1 MTWDAVIFDL
11 DGTIVDSAAGIL
23 GSLHDTMRDL
33 GLPDRGDEELRYFI
47 GPPIHDSFIDLFGM
61 TLQGAIAAT
70 GLYRSH
76 YRDGGG
82 ILRFTA
88 FPGVP
93 ELIRDLHANGTT
105 LALATSKPESSA
117 LIILD
122 RLGITDQ
129 FDAIAGASEDESISE
144 KAEIIAIALERLDAV
159 GKRPAHPVMVG
170 DRVHDVEGSAV
181 NDIPCIR
188 VLWGFG
194 DDSES
199 AGTIAQVRTPDELR
213 RLLATGLDTQPPR
226 LTA

>member
-1 MTWDAVIFDL
+1 MNWDAVIFDL

-23 GSLHDTMRDL
+23 GSLHATMRDL
-33 GLPDRGDEELRYFI
+33 GLPDPGDDVLRGFI
-47 GPPIHDSFIDLFGM
+47 GPPIHDAFMELFGM
-61 TLQGAIAAT
+61 TLDGAIAAT
-70 GLYRSH
+70 AIYRLH
-76 YRDGGG
+76 YRGGGG

-93 ELIRDLHANGTT
+93 ELIRDLRAKGTT

-117 LIILD
+117 RIILD
-122 RLGITDQ
+122 HLSLTDQ
-129 FDAIAGASEDESISE
+129 FDAIAGASEDESIAE
-144 KAEIIAIALERLDAV
+144 KAEIIAIAIERLDAV
-159 GKRPAHPVMVG
+159 GKRPARPVMVG

-199 AGTIAQVRTPDELR
+199 AGTIAQVRNPDELR
-213 RLLATGLDTQPPR
+213 RLLATGLDAQPPR